1 MKKILPI
8 FFILTIFFSFF
19 FTVPLYATSHDLVP
33 TPTFT
38 PAPTVGPTA
47 TPLPGAPTA
56 TPLPGGTVVGGI
68 TAADGSWTPS
78 PEVTFVGKLA
88 ARANKFLEWTFSNY
102 SWVNPEPGESSNSI
116 GTFWAT
122 IRNIVYAFLVLF
134 VLITAFIIIVTR
146 GRNITVMRF
155 IPHFVLVLVLV
166 TFSFALVQFLYQ
178 ITDII
183 QNFFL
188 RYPGANRMIQPSD
201 LLSVAFSYAD
211 FKGYRIAGDNFDESA
226 FITLLL
232 LRITSVTYFI
242 LGGILLVRKVIL
254 WFFIILSPLFPLLLL
269 YGPTRNSAK
278 IWIGEFLRWLLYAP
292 LFSILL
298 FGLVSIWQ
306 IGIPLNFTDQGAG
319 FRDALYNKP
328 AVNIMLGAP
337 GEQISPDS
345 SLSSP
350 AAFAKY
356 VVALIMLWAVIL
368 LPFVLLHIFLEYYH
382 SLVSSDSTFVKHIA
396 KASNTFLNKNGT
408 GPPGSKGPAPGG
420 GAGIARVLPFG
431 KLFQTTTPASTVT
444 SVPLGRES
452 VSVSTA
458 SSPLSGGAGLARA
471 IPTSSNSTFA
481 TSIPRVETV
490 QSSTFSQAPTAVP
503 RNTVISE
510 GIAQTSTAVPQSSN
524 TVISNAQT
532 NTAGQTTQAPAFS
545 RVETKV
551 GVGAGAVSQN
561 QTSRVQTSTNASA
574 FQAGNNQTQ
583 AQQNTQT
590 NMRQSTV
597 THSASFS
604 TPAASAG
611 SVNNQMQS
619 FSMTPVVREV
629 LQTANLQVPTM
640 RDIAR
645 FDTATHTSS
654 STATNTSRS
663 EMTKIKETLQSIANP
678 GQAQAKQAQFSVV
691 RNRLTQESQKGS
703 PIAQGVLKASTLVAQ
718 GGNITKN
725 QQSVSSQTHISQGM
739 QTTEQV
745 NKQTITTNT
754 QNKNQQGGNTFVSHE
769 TVGLFGGSPSVMVQ
783 SRGEVATT
791 LPQTNRVQS
800 VSLDDY
806 ESVKKMWT
814 ENYEKLEPP
823 KSREGIVKNR
833 SVWVQDDI
841 VQITHVID
849 LLSSPDK
856 TKQQEG
862 MNLVS
867 DLLPFLLIG
876 GFSQAEVIA
885 YLKAKLE
892 AAKSVKGQEDK
903 KDEEEDTLLDKNEN
917 KKEEQKEMHASAE
930 EPEDKKVESHS
941 AEASRD
947 KEVGKVGKV
956 DGINDQIEPKIAQND
971 EKPTVQNT

>member
-1 MKKILPI
+1 MKKFLPI
-8 FFILTIFFSFF
+8 FFFLTIILSFF

-33 TPTFT
+33 TPTST
-38 PAPTVGPTA
+38 PVLGTPTPTSVPGRGVGAAPI
-47 TPLPGAPTA
+47 TP
-56 TPLPGGTVVGGI
+56 
-68 TAADGSWTPS
+68 DGSWTPS

-88 ARANKFLEWTFSNY
+88 ARANNFLEWTFSNY

-134 VLITAFIIIVTR
+134 VLVTAFIIIVTR

-188 RYPGANRMIQPSD
+188 RYPGEERMIKPSD

-232 LRITSVTYFI
+232 LKVTSITYFI

-319 FRDALYNKP
+319 FRDPLYNKP

-382 SLVSSDSTFVKHIA
+382 SLVSSDSTFVKQIA

-431 KLFQTTTPASTVT
+431 KLFQTTAPATPIA

-452 VSVSTA
+452 VSVSA
-458 SSPLSGGAGLARA
+458 NSSPLSGGAGLARA
-471 IPTSSNSTFA
+471 IPTSSERTFT
-481 TSIPRVETV
+481 TSIPRVETT

-503 RNTVISE
+503 RNTVIS
-510 GIAQTSTAVPQSSN
+510 
-524 TVISNAQT
+524 NAQT
-532 NTAGQTTQAPAFS
+532 TATSQTTQVPAFSRGETPVVVSSGAQSYNQTTQVKPKSTTSAFQATNTQTQSQQNRQTTKASDFS
-545 RVETKV
+545 RVETKF
-551 GVGAGAVSQN
+551 GFGAGAASQN
-561 QTSRVQTSTNASA
+561 QTTRVEPNITASA

-590 NMRQSTV
+590 NVRQSTV

-604 TPAASAG
+604 TSAASVG
-611 SVNNQMQS
+611 SVNNQTQS
-619 FSMTPVVREV
+619 FSMTPAVREV

-678 GQAQAKQAQFSVV
+678 GQAQTKQAQFSVV
-691 RNRLTQESQKGS
+691 KNRLTQESQKGS
-703 PIAQGVLKASTLVAQ
+703 PVAQGVLNASKVVAQ
-718 GGNITKN
+718 NTTTMTKN
-725 QQSVSSQTHISQGM
+725 QRSSSSQTHVAGSPTSILSKTNSSV
-739 QTTEQV
+739 QTTAGV
-745 NKQTITTNT
+745 A
-754 QNKNQQGGNTFVSHE
+754 
-769 TVGLFGGSPSVMVQ
+769 PS
-783 SRGEVATT
+783 

-823 KSREGIVKNR
+823 ISRDGIQKNKSA
-833 SVWVQDDI
+833 WVQEDI
-841 VQITHVID
+841 QQITHVID
-849 LLSSPDK
+849 LLSSSDK

-947 KEVGKVGKV
+947 KEVGKLGEV
-956 DGINDQIEPKIAQND
+956 DGINDQIEPKIDQKD
-971 EKPTVQNT
+971 EKPTVQNI